1 MGHVLADSEEEES
14 VPGLTLQPA
23 MAQGYGLQPA
33 LLLDEMLERATEEL
47 DEQLDQ
53 MLQIPD
59 CDTVQNEI
67 LEALAEANGS
77 SSRIRPPC
85 DKADA
90 ETVDEAD
97 SVTVN
102 PETVGDSVTD
112 DPVTVI
118 ETATVTV
125 GDLYSVTFSVDDGES
140 DIRHSRLMR
149 ISEVREWDRDDG
161 VMVLIQDAL
170 QRGKNDSFP
179 DLRGWI
185 VLNRRNELF
194 MHEDAKTSQFLP
206 NDKSKYL
213 LLSAKSIEDIT
224 QSLRQEALHPARLDA
239 QFETQESAATRAER
253 FSPTLQYL
261 KAVPTELREE
271 TLRLAA
277 SGARGSAWVF
287 SVASPELALQTTAPN
302 LQPCEALGSD
312 SGARGSADPP
322 PRPPPKPLG
331 QWRGEGPLPIDDME
345 AEARGLCQQWK
356 VATLANAV
364 FLQTIPL
371 DRENEYLNAVRETIW
386 LKAGMRLSSR

>member
-67 LEALAEANGS
+67 LESVAETNES
-77 SSRIRPPC
+77 SSPIRPPC
-85 DKADA
+85 DKAET
-90 ETVDEAD
+90 ETVNEAD

-102 PETVGDSVTD
+102 PETVGDSMTD

-125 GDLYSVTFSVDDGES
+125 GDLYSVTFSVDYRKS

-170 QRGKNDSFP
+170 QRGKSASFP

-194 MHEDAKTSQFLP
+194 MHEDGETSQFLP
-206 NDKSKYL
+206 NDNPKYL
-213 LLSAKSIEDIT
+213 LLSAKSAEDIT
-224 QSLRQEALHPARLDA
+224 QTLCGSKLCKMLDSMPNSRPRRRPQQEQSASHPL
-239 QFETQESAATRAER
+239 F
-253 FSPTLQYL
+253 
-261 KAVPTELREE
+261 
-271 TLRLAA
+271 
-277 SGARGSAWVF
+277 
-287 SVASPELALQTTAPN
+287 
-302 LQPCEALGSD
+302 
-312 SGARGSADPP
+312 
-322 PRPPPKPLG
+322 
-331 QWRGEGPLPIDDME
+331 
-345 AEARGLCQQWK
+345 
-356 VATLANAV
+356 
-364 FLQTIPL
+364 TI
-371 DRENEYLNAVRETIW
+371 
-386 LKAGMRLSSR
+386 